1 MYQYTDRS
9 MFMVVVLCLLA
20 STLGCTA
27 ASAHGEATYAM
38 HGIQRDTTLTDYELQ
53 LEEQYF
59 AIDAVLEQGIVPE
72 EMSDSLSPY
81 VKGLTIEYRKRIYKE
96 HKRLVLPTTTTFG
109 SAGFFLFVPV
119 VVSLIQGDEV
129 GIGLGLAGVV
139 SLVGL
144 SATSYYNTSSSI
156 RGALG
161 LMGVGCMIAT
171 AIRAASVNDSNNR
184 YNTALSNALV
194 IPKDLSYSV
203 FPDFRRLPDGSVIP
217 AVTCSLILR

>member
-1 MYQYTDRS
+1 MKKYRT
-9 MFMVVVLCLLA
+9 VCLYLF
-20 STLGCTA
+20 A
-27 ASAHGEATYAM
+27 AAIICSAGQVHAAE
-38 HGIQRDTTLTDYELQ
+38 IQQNSLSRTDTTLSEFELK

-59 AIDAVLEQGIVPE
+59 AVDAVLEAGIEPE

-81 VKGLTIEYRKRIYKE
+81 VKGLTIEYRERIYKE
-96 HKRLVLPTTTTFG
+96 HKRLVLPTTTASG

-119 VVSLIQGDEV
+119 VISLIQGDGV
-129 GIGLGLAGVV
+129 GIGLSLAGLG

-184 YNTALSNALV
+184 YNTALSYALV
-194 IPKDLSYSV
+194 IPKDFSYSV